1 MEPQGI
7 PFPWWW
13 NGGTISTVL
22 DVIWGMS
29 VKGAMNFRLDQVID
43 RHQEK
48 HGTSADE
55 VRVLERELKRF
66 VVLVSLHP
74 DRSYGI
80 KGPVDT
86 HQCKIYLRPYRRYPS
101 SQL

>member
-1 MEPQGI
+1 ML
-7 PFPWWW
+7 FPWRA
-13 NGGTISTVL
+13 TVSKISANL
-22 DVIWGMS
+22 GLIGELS

-86 HQCKIYLRPYRRYPS
+86 H
-101 SQL
+101 